1 MCLGSRGSRGPSTC
15 IGWTVGTFEAYL
27 GVQVNISRP
36 QVSLGV
42 ISLNVYMFTATEV
55 SLFTS
60 GGFGSCQSTYLLKLP
75 ATSGP
80 YPWLRWFPDICTTAK
95 IWVPWHTGSQQN
107 QLEHALASCL
117 AQSVKNVLSVI
128 SLVFCFSLFLCFS
141 LVSSQFKLAFICSA
155 KVDSGHS
162 RKAFQHLFPFNST
175 KYYAF
180 VMWNYRILTN

>member
-1 MCLGSRGSRGPSTC
+1 MFSRRWLVCLGSRGSRGPSTC
-15 IGWTVGTFEAYL
+15 IGWTVATFEAYL

-60 GGFGSCQSTYLLKLP
+60 GGFGTCQSTYLLKLP

-95 IWVPWHTGSQQN
+95 IWVPWHTGPSKINWTCPGFLFSTVCKQCSFCD
-107 QLEHALASCL
+107 LFG
-117 AQSVKNVLSVI
+117 VLFYLVLVLFI
-128 SLVFCFSLFLCFS
+128 SEFTV
-141 LVSSQFKLAFICSA
+141 
-155 KVDSGHS
+155 
-162 RKAFQHLFPFNST
+162 
-175 KYYAF
+175 
-180 VMWNYRILTN
+180 